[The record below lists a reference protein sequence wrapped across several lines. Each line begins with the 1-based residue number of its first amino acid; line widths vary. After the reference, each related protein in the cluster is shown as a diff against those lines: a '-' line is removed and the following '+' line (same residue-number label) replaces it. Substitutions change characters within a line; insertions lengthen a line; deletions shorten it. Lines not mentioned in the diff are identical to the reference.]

1 MRDVSEACVYGPIS
15 QLKVYYKSFY
25 SISAAVHN
33 RIVRARP
40 KEQRRIRENPRL
52 KERMEWQKKQQNC
65 QGEAERAEEN
75 SGESS
80 FKGTIGVA

>member
-15 QLKVYYKSFY
+15 QLKVYYKSYY

-52 KERMEWQKKQQNC
+52 KERQQRQEKRNQRKK
-65 QGEAERAEEN
+65 
-75 SGESS
+75 
-80 FKGTIGVA
+80 

>member
-40 KEQRRIRENPRL
+40 KEQRRVRENPRL
-52 KERMEWQKKQQNC
+52 VQRQQNR
-65 QGEAERAEEN
+65 QNNQQR
-75 SGESS
+75 
-80 FKGTIGVA
+80 K

>member
-1 MRDVSEACVYGPIS
+1 MRDVSDACVYGPITN
-15 QLKVYYKSFY
+15 LKVYYKSYY

-52 KERMEWQKKQQNC
+52 LERQQRQQRGNN
-65 QGEAERAEEN
+65 QNQR
-75 SGESS
+75 
-80 FKGTIGVA
+80 

>member
-40 KEQRRIRENPRL
+40 KEERRVRENPRL
-52 KERMEWQKKQQNC
+52 KERLAWQQKQETQN
-65 QGEAERAEEN
+65 
-75 SGESS
+75 
-80 FKGTIGVA
+80 K

>member
-1 MRDVSEACVYGPIS
+1 MRDVSDACVYGPITN
-15 QLKVYYKSFY
+15 LKVYYKSYY

-52 KERMEWQKKQQNC
+52 RERQQR
-65 QGEAERAEEN
+65 QGNRN
-75 SGESS
+75 QR
-80 FKGTIGVA
+80 K

>member
-40 KEQRRIRENPRL
+40 KELRRIRENPRL
-52 KERMEWQKKQQNC
+52 KERQQNRTQTQGQKK
-65 QGEAERAEEN
+65 
-75 SGESS
+75 
-80 FKGTIGVA
+80 

>member
-40 KEQRRIRENPRL
+40 KEERRIRENPRL
-52 KERMEWQKKQQNC
+52 KERLAWQQKQRNQKK
-65 QGEAERAEEN
+65 
-75 SGESS
+75 
-80 FKGTIGVA
+80 

>member
-40 KEQRRIRENPRL
+40 KELRRIRENPRL
-52 KERMEWQKKQQNC
+52 KERQQNRT
-65 QGEAERAEEN
+65 QTQN
-75 SGESS
+75 QI
-80 FKGTIGVA
+80 K

>member
-1 MRDVSEACVYGPIS
+1 MRDVSEACVYGPIT

-40 KEQRRIRENPRL
+40 KEQRRIRENPRMIQ
-52 KERMEWQKKQQNC
+52 RRQNQQNNP
-65 QGEAERAEEN
+65 QQRSREG
-75 SGESS
+75 SGRTR
-80 FKGTIGVA
+80 G

>member
-40 KEQRRIRENPRL
+40 KEQRRIRENPRIR
-52 KERMEWQKKQQNC
+52 ERL
-65 QGEAERAEEN
+65 ERQEKRN
-75 SGESS
+75 QR
-80 FKGTIGVA
+80 

>member
-15 QLKVYYKSFY
+15 QLKVYCKSFY

-40 KEQRRIRENPRL
+40 KEQRRIRENPRIL
-52 KERMEWQKKQQNC
+52 QRQQR
-65 QGEAERAEEN
+65 QQRDDQRQRR
-75 SGESS
+75 
-80 FKGTIGVA
+80 